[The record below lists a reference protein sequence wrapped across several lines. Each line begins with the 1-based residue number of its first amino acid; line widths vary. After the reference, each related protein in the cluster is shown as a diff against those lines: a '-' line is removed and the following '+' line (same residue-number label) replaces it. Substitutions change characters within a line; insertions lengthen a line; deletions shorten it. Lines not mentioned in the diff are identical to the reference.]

1 MCENVTIIDNNVLVS
16 FEMWLFLSTLQ
27 ETASAELAGLEGVA
41 PARSVALASKLSLL
55 VPEDSTIISMDTELL
70 N

>member
-1 MCENVTIIDNNVLVS
+1 M
-16 FEMWLFLSTLQ
+16 LQ

-41 PARSVALASKLSLL
+41 PARYVALASKLSLL

-70 N
+70 NWILKPYKWQNSS